1 MIRFRV
7 SIASL
12 MTLLVAGCAT
22 PERQV
27 SDLSAPA
34 APRLTW
40 QPSRQPQ
47 PVVNAPAARDLVI
60 REHRFVTHS
69 PQLNSDGE
77 EQVLR
82 LASCL
87 RDTSAK
93 IMIEPSNGTT
103 VVPVNSSSMSSKL
116 LKLDLE
122 RRQYVVQKLLT
133 LGIPDAESRVV
144 LQASTEA

>member
-47 PVVNAPAARDLVI
+47 PVVHAPAARDLVI

-87 RDTSAK
+87 RDSSAK
-93 IMIEPSNGTT
+93 IMIEPSNGTA
-103 VVPVNSSSMSSKL
+103 VVPVNSSSLSSKL